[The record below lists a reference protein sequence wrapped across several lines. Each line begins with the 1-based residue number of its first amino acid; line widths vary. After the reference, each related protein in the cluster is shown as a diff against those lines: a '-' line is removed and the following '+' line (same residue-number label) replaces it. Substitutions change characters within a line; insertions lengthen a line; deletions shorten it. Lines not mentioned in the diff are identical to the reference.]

1 LSIVAASSI
10 QVGSSYGR
18 CALSLLERTS
28 SPCFG
33 FSNTSHRLTPAWRF
47 KRGSATRETRWLTVT
62 ACVKSHIVFAAVIHK
77 DARKS
82 GRKEKAMKYI
92 FCVALLS
99 AVSFGALAQTG
110 GGGQQTSGRAAVEAC
125 LTKCSNDDSSCRRVC
140 PITFSGPC
148 LSSCDSRAQ
157 SCRQSCQA
165 R

>member
-1 LSIVAASSI
+1 
-10 QVGSSYGR
+10 
-18 CALSLLERTS
+18 
-28 SPCFG
+28 
-33 FSNTSHRLTPAWRF
+33 
-47 KRGSATRETRWLTVT
+47 
-62 ACVKSHIVFAAVIHK
+62 
-77 DARKS
+77 
-82 GRKEKAMKYI
+82 MKYM
-92 FCVALLS
+92 FCVVLLS